1 VGEGDPLDRQFSKN
15 EKEEGKSMRPVHL
28 GTARL
33 LFVGLAMVTFVSLA
47 MVAFDSS
54 IDARTPPGLGG
65 WQIAGRDLDN
75 SRSQPSERQ
84 IGTKNVHQ
92 LVPKWVFTTGS
103 DVSATP
109 TIAGNT
115 VYFPDW
121 AGNLYAVR
129 ANDGRLLW
137 SRKISDYNGRTGSIS
152 RVSPAIFEDQLIIGD
167 HTTAGWLSPGDPSVG
182 AHVIAV
188 DRQSGA
194 LRWITQVDEHPAAL
208 ITGSPVF
215 HGNTVYVGVSSQE
228 EGLATNPAYP
238 CCTFRGSMV
247 ALDVFTGAILWKT
260 FTVPDNGGLTGSYS
274 GNAIWSPPALDPRR
288 GSLYIGVGNNY
299 TVPDAV
305 LQCQQAAIDS
315 GTMNANCTAPDDH
328 FDSVLALDLMTGAI
342 KWARRLSGFDVWT
355 VACLSL
361 PPGVNCPSPH
371 GPDFDFPGS
380 GPNLLHVRAAA
391 ADDDADDDDADDDG
405 PQGRD
410 RHGKQPGEPGR
421 DLVGIGQKSGM
432 YFALNPDNG
441 AIVWST
447 VVGPGGTTGGIQ
459 WGTATDGTRI
469 YVPISNSLHTTYT
482 LANGGPTIN
491 YGSWAAL
498 DPRTGRIL
506 WQVPD
511 PTPGTVDPGAV
522 SVANGVLYAGSY
534 SGAMYAID
542 ARTGAVLFTFASGGS
557 VVDAPSIV
565 KGTVYW
571 GSGYRTIAPGVGNNK
586 VYAFTIPKGP
596 AGKPRR

>member
-1 VGEGDPLDRQFSKN
+1 
-15 EKEEGKSMRPVHL
+15 MRVTHL
-28 GTARL
+28 GTATL
-33 LFVGLAMVTFVSLA
+33 LVGLAV
-47 MVAFDSS
+47 VAFDGG
-54 IDARTPPGLGG
+54 IGAQTPPGPGV
-65 WQIAGRDLDN
+65 WRIAGRDLDN

-84 IGTKNVHQ
+84 IGIKNVHQ

-109 TIAGNT
+109 TVAGNT
-115 VYFPDW
+115 IYFPDW

-129 ANDGRLLW
+129 ANDGHLLW
-137 SRKISDYNGRTGSIS
+137 SRQISDYNGRAGSVS
-152 RVSPAIFEDQLIIGD
+152 RVSPAIYGDQLILGD
-167 HTTAGWLSPGDPSVG
+167 NVSASVEHDG
-182 AHVIAV
+182 AHVMAV
-188 DRQSGA
+188 DRASGA
-194 LRWITQVDEHPAAL
+194 LRWITQVDTHPAAV

-215 HGNTVYVGVSSQE
+215 DGTTVYVGVSSNE
-228 EGLATNPAYP
+228 EGLARDPGYL

-247 ALDVFTGAILWKT
+247 ALDVVTGRILWKT
-260 FTVPDNGGLTGSYS
+260 YTVPDNNGLANLYS
-274 GNAIWSPPALDPRR
+274 GNAIWSPPAIDPRR

-305 LQCQQAAIDS
+305 LQCQQQAIDS
-315 GTMNANCTAPDDH
+315 GNQNADCTAPDDH
-328 FDSVLALDLMTGAI
+328 FNTVLALDLRTGAI
-342 KWARRLSGFDVWT
+342 KWARRLSGFDAWT

-380 GPNLLHVRAAA
+380 GPNLLHARG
-391 ADDDADDDDADDDG
+391 DDKDGDDERDG
-405 PQGRD
+405 PHGRD
-410 RHGKQPGEPGR
+410 RHDEHPREPGR
-421 DLVGIGQKSGM
+421 DLVGIGQKSGI
-432 YFALNPDNG
+432 YWALDPDDG

-447 VVGPGGTTGGIQ
+447 IVGPGGTTGGIQ

-469 YVPISNSLHTTYT
+469 YVAITNSLHTTYT

-491 YGSWAAL
+491 WGSWAAL

-511 PTPGTVDPGAV
+511 PTPGAVDPGAV

-534 SGAMYAID
+534 SGAMHALD

-557 VVDAPSIV
+557 VIDAPSIV
-565 KGTVYW
+565 GGTVYW
-571 GSGYRTIAPGVGNNK
+571 GSGYRNIPPGIGNNK
-586 VYAFTIPKGP
+586 VYAFTIPKDG
-596 AGKPRR
+596 R